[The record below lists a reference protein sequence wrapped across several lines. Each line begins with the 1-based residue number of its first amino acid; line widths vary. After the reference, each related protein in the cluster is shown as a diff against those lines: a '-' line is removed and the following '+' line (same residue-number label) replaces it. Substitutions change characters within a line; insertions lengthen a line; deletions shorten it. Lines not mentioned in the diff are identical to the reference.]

1 VKQRGLS
8 HFPLGQ
14 PVPAKDHAVCVS
26 LPTVQDLIGY
36 EEKDSRTLSAMRSG
50 YPRFVRNY
58 RIQDLIQHFN
68 QGEADPGLETFLFSN
83 QADCDFFQS
92 LYQVKP
98 AAQDNQDGL
107 IRLGFPTGSKEA
119 EHCRLFQ
126 QHTGSSI
133 SSRFAED
140 LLYQKGKIAQ
150 REFISVPASP
160 ASEQITRIIAKA
172 HGPSIEPADVLL
184 ANSGANAFYSLFR
197 AATEQARLNK
207 KKIWIRLGWLYLD
220 TIKVMQLL
228 IKEDENECVIAF
240 NKLSEIDRLE
250 EIFRTQGDQIAGIVT
265 EFPTNPLLE
274 SFDLVRVKELCD
286 LYNCLLVVDP
296 TMASPKNAKVSSFA
310 DVVVNSLTKYA
321 NWEGDVMMG
330 SLVFPQHSARGRKL
344 MPLTRG
350 YISEPFLRD
359 LNRMAE
365 QIPFYESFIQQTNA
379 STLQV
384 AQYLENHPNVK
395 TVHWAYQEKCSQ
407 NYEKVAGANN
417 PGCVLSIKLNIPF
430 ETFYNSLEMLKS
442 PSFGTEFT
450 LCCPYV
456 YLAHYSMMQTE
467 AGQKELKQAGIS
479 PYLLRLSVGLEPV
492 EEIISVLGQ
501 SLDRNYSKS

>member
-1 VKQRGLS
+1 
-8 HFPLGQ
+8 
-14 PVPAKDHAVCVS
+14 
-26 LPTVQDLIGY
+26 
-36 EEKDSRTLSAMRSG
+36 MRSG

-68 QGEADPGLETFLFSN
+68 QGEADPSLETFLFSN

-92 LYQVKP
+92 LYQLEP

-119 EHCRLFQ
+119 EYCRLFQ

-172 HGPSIEPADVLL
+172 HGPSIEPADVFL

-197 AATEQARLNK
+197 AATEQARLNQ
-207 KKIWIRLGWLYLD
+207 KKIWVRLGWLYLD

-228 IKEDENECVIAF
+228 IKEDEDECVIAL
-240 NKLSEIDRLE
+240 NKLGEIDRLE

-286 LYNCLLVVDP
+286 LYDCLLVVDP

-350 YISEPFLRD
+350 YISEPFQRD
-359 LNRMAE
+359 LHRMAE

-407 NYEKVAGANN
+407 NYEKVAGSNN
-417 PGCVLSIKLNIPF
+417 PGCVLSIELNIPF

-456 YLAHYSMMQTE
+456 YLAHYSMMQTK
-467 AGQKELKQAGIS
+467 AGQEELKQAGIS

-501 SLDRNYSKS
+501 SLDRDYSKS

>member
-1 VKQRGLS
+1 MKQSGLS

-68 QGEADPGLETFLFSN
+68 QGEADPSLETFLFSN

-92 LYQVKP
+92 LYQLEP

-119 EHCRLFQ
+119 EYCRLFQ

-172 HGPSIEPADVLL
+172 HGPSIEPADVFL

-197 AATEQARLNK
+197 AATEQARLNQ
-207 KKIWIRLGWLYLD
+207 KKIWVRLGWLYLD

-228 IKEDENECVIAF
+228 IKEDENECVIAL
-240 NKLSEIDRLE
+240 NRLGEIDRLE

-286 LYNCLLVVDP
+286 LYDCLLVVDP

-350 YISEPFLRD
+350 YISEPFQRD
-359 LNRMAE
+359 LHRMAE

-407 NYEKVAGANN
+407 NYEKVAGSNN
-417 PGCVLSIKLNIPF
+417 PGCVLSIELNIPF

-456 YLAHYSMMQTE
+456 YLAHYSMMQTK
-467 AGQKELKQAGIS
+467 AGQEELKQAGIS

-492 EEIISVLGQ
+492 EKIISVLGQ
-501 SLDRNYSKS
+501 SLDRDYSKS